1 MVIQVAGNLGK
12 LNRALHHPL
21 RRIAKAVQ
29 NAVGQ
34 GAMVGTDAHR
44 AAMLPAKQNQG
55 RKFFPQAVQLL
66 AVFGVGILPHFK
78 LLLINEIARINT
90 NLLHPFGSLHRGIRL
105 EVDIGHQRHMAAGSA
120 QFPGNIL
127 QIGGIRLGLG
137 GQADNLAPCLRQL
150 QSLLHAG
157 IRIPRIGRQHGLDPD
172 GIGTAHPHIPHHDF
186 TGYAARIS
194 IRTRTIGR
202 LHETTL
208 PRQIPLS
215 TILQNGKP
223 FPANPVT
230 GKTGAVPP
238 RGYCSTPAS
247 PRTQSLASFPAF
259 RVFRHSTDC
268 TINNTIDPI

>member
-1 MVIQVAGNLGK
+1 MRSDREPWLEPMRIARPCSRQ
-12 LNRALHHPL
+12 NRTRGVNSSL
-21 RRIAKAVQ
+21 RRSSSSRYSASEYSRTSNFFLSTKLPGLIRIFSTHLAASIAASGLKWISATRGTWQPAARNSREIFSKLAAYALVWAV
-29 NAVGQ
+29 
-34 GAMVGTDAHR
+34 R
-44 AAMLPAKQNQG
+44 
-55 RKFFPQAVQLL
+55 
-66 AVFGVGILPHFK
+66 
-78 LLLINEIARINT
+78 RII
-90 NLLHPFGSLHRGIRL
+90 S
-105 EVDIGHQRHMAAGSA
+105 
-120 QFPGNIL
+120 
-127 QIGGIRLGLG
+127 
-137 GQADNLAPCLRQL
+137 QL

-223 FPANPVT
+223 FPANPAT

-259 RVFRHSTDC
+259 RGFLHNTDC

>member
-120 QFPGNIL
+120 QF
-127 QIGGIRLGLG
+127 QASVSRVSDVSMDWIRMGLE
-137 GQADNLAPCLRQL
+137 PPTPTFPTMTSRV
-150 QSLLHAG
+150 
-157 IRIPRIGRQHGLDPD
+157 
-172 GIGTAHPHIPHHDF
+172 
-186 TGYAARIS
+186 
-194 IRTRTIGR
+194 TR
-202 LHETTL
+202 
-208 PRQIPLS
+208 
-215 TILQNGKP
+215 
-223 FPANPVT
+223 
-230 GKTGAVPP
+230 
-238 RGYCSTPAS
+238 
-247 PRTQSLASFPAF
+247 
-259 RVFRHSTDC
+259 RVYR
-268 TINNTIDPI
+268 

>member
-1 MVIQVAGNLGK
+1 MFEHEFFVVQLIVKDICRHAEVK
-12 LNRALHHPL
+12 
-21 RRIAKAVQ
+21 RRIASRLNGNPLVSLA
-29 NAVGQ
+29 
-34 GAMVGTDAHR
+34 R
-44 AAMLPAKQNQG
+44 RG
-55 RKFFPQAVQLL
+55 RKM
-66 AVFGVGILPHFK
+66 GIKH
-78 LLLINEIARINT
+78 
-90 NLLHPFGSLHRGIRL
+90 
-105 EVDIGHQRHMAAGSA
+105 
-120 QFPGNIL
+120 
-127 QIGGIRLGLG
+127 
-137 GQADNLAPCLRQL
+137 DNLAPCLRQL

-157 IRIPRIGRQHGLDPD
+157 IRIPRIRRQHGLDPD

-223 FPANPVT
+223 FPANPAT
-230 GKTGAVPP
+230 GKKETATP

-247 PRTQSLASFPAF
+247 PRTQSLAYFPAF
-259 RVFRHSTDC
+259 RGFRHSTDC